1 MKKSRKYKL
10 RQLIKELCNISF
22 NFIILLALLYNPC
35 FAYCQN
41 NIDHCYLF
49 QNINNEKKF
58 QNIYMLNYFQ
68 FNESQYRRQI
78 INKNID
84 TLKKIVLV
92 MDKIYQ
98 INKKQYNYINKIEY
112 FLYKNFFTS
121 KYSTLESLKATKS
134 YLYLSYKIIK
144 ESEINSKVK
153 LTGSYDIRE
162 QMINTLNKY
171 YNVKD
176 KLTLEKN
183 LKYWEPIIL
192 NDEELKNSPDL
203 NDLFSKKF

>member
-10 RQLIKELCNISF
+10 RQLINELCNISF

-35 FAYCQN
+35 FAYSQN
-41 NIDHCYLF
+41 NIDYCYLF

-176 KLTLEKN
+176 KLALEKN